1 LWALV
6 HAVVCSTTHRYLRRR
21 TARRPG
27 TGRRA
32 GADRVE
38 HRPLESEES
47 RGCELATAI
56 INGTRLFYEVSGDGE
71 VPLVC
76 VHGGW
81 GSHHDWDLVVPG
93 LAESFTVVT
102 YDRRGHSDSERSTEQ
117 VSMHENVA
125 DAAALIEHLGLA
137 PAWVIGFSF
146 GATIT
151 LRLAGEHPTLLR
163 GIIAHDPTL
172 FSLLAADP
180 SVSPMLEENAK
191 VLDAVA
197 ERIASGDHA
206 GAAEQFFTVPLGPGA
221 WQRLPPAIRHAFIT
235 NAPTFP
241 NEIRDPE
248 RFAVDLDLL
257 RSFSRPAL
265 LTTGDQDPPFFATVL
280 SMLADVLPNCEVV
293 TFAGVGHLPHLTHP
307 EEYTESVGAF
317 IRKHS
322 A

>member
-1 LWALV
+1 V
-6 HAVVCSTTHRYLRRR
+6 IP
-21 TARRPG
+21 RRPAY
-27 TGRRA
+27 GRR
-32 GADRVE
+32 
-38 HRPLESEES
+38 
-47 RGCELATAI
+47 CELATAT
-56 INGTRLFYEVSGDGE
+56 INGTRLFYEIRGDGE
-71 VPLVC
+71 VPLIC

-81 GSHHDWDLVVPG
+81 GSHHDWDRVVPR
-93 LAESFTVVT
+93 LSESFTVVT
-102 YDRRGHSDSERSTEQ
+102 YDRRGHSDSERSTQQ
-117 VSMHENVA
+117 VGMHQNVA

-137 PAWVIGFSF
+137 PAWVIGNSF

-151 LRLAGEHPTLLR
+151 LWLAGQHASLLR

-191 VLDAVA
+191 VLNAVA

-221 WQRLPPAIRHAFIT
+221 WQHLPPAIRQACIT

-241 NEIRDPE
+241 HEIRDPE